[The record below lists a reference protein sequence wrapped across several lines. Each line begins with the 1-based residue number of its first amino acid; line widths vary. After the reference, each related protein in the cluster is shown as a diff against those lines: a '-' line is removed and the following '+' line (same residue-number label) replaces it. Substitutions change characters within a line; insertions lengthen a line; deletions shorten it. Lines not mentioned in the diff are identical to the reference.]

1 MRFRLALHTLENKS
15 LLPFNYQY
23 PLSAAIYKI
32 IERADSA
39 FSIFLHDQGYSTGN
53 KTFKLFTFS
62 DIQTPFVRHGD
73 RMLLTTRN
81 AELVVCFYMPL
92 AAENFIK
99 GLFINQQLEVADAKS
114 KVVFLITSIE
124 NVADSWQEG
133 GTVLLQPLSP
143 MVAGRK
149 NNRGHYDY
157 RSPEDADFGDCLLY
171 NWLEKWGAVHDASEG
186 DMEELR
192 KNIFIQVQLLKYA
205 PQQRLITI
213 KAGTAA
219 ETKVR
224 GYTKFRLVVK
234 APRAL
239 LELALGAGLGLH
251 NAQGFGC
258 VGFV

>member
-81 AELVVCFYMPL
+81 AELIVCFYMPL

-114 KVVFLITSIE
+114 KVVFSITGIE
-124 NVADSWQEG
+124 SVADSWQEG
-133 GTVLLQPLSP
+133 KTVLLQ
-143 MVAGRK
+143 
-149 NNRGHYDY
+149 
-157 RSPEDADFGDCLLY
+157 
-171 NWLEKWGAVHDASEG
+171 
-186 DMEELR
+186 
-192 KNIFIQVQLLKYA
+192 
-205 PQQRLITI
+205 LI
-213 KAGTAA
+213 
-219 ETKVR
+219 
-224 GYTKFRLVVK
+224 
-234 APRAL
+234 
-239 LELALGAGLGLH
+239 
-251 NAQGFGC
+251 
-258 VGFV
+258 